1 MFCRSE
7 RDQKNTFPALKPLM
21 EWISK
26 SEEAKFKRM
35 FPKVDV
41 EQGTILKMNIRE
53 NITLPIVNELSH
65 ARKFL
70 NKQGGAESY
79 PGIWKSFG
87 YKS

>member
-1 MFCRSE
+1 
-7 RDQKNTFPALKPLM
+7 M

-70 NKQGGAESY
+70 NKKGELKVTQEYGNHLDIKARS
-79 PGIWKSFG
+79 
-87 YKS
+87 